1 MKKLTKKQRR
11 VARKLLFPIVAL
23 VMMTATMAL
32 AGPSAVP
39 ATASSTAR

>member
-11 VARKLLFPIVAL
+11 VARKMLFPIVAL

-32 AGPSAVP
+32 AGSSRTPT
-39 ATASSTAR
+39 TASSVAR

>member
-11 VARKLLFPIVAL
+11 VIRKMLFPIVAL

-32 AGPSAVP
+32 AGGTRGSSSA
-39 ATASSTAR
+39 AFAH